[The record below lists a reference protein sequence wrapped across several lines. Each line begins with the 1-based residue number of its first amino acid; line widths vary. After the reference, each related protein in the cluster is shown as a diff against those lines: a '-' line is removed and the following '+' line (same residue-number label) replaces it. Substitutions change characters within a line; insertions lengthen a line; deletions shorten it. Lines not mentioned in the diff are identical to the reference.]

1 MNKTFIFL
9 YREKLT
15 DNYSKSLPID
25 ALTPFAAFAEF
36 DEKHPDV
43 IFEVMYDKEAQDRAY
58 PKDETVEG

>member
-25 ALTPFAAFAEF
+25 ALTPMAAFAEF
-36 DEKHPDV
+36 DEWHPDV

-58 PKDETVEG
+58 PKETVEE